1 MHRKA
6 RMKILEGWV
15 TKTSQ
20 ALASLPLCTDDI
32 VHAGRSYVY
41 WDRWHGSMKS
51 ALLQRAVVA
60 SGTIETSQGR
70 ILPKFY
76 LEKMW
81 DQRMSSVLELKK
93 IEYSRQENT

>member
-1 MHRKA
+1 
-6 RMKILEGWV
+6 
-15 TKTSQ
+15 
-20 ALASLPLCTDDI
+20 
-32 VHAGRSYVY
+32 
-41 WDRWHGSMKS
+41 MKS